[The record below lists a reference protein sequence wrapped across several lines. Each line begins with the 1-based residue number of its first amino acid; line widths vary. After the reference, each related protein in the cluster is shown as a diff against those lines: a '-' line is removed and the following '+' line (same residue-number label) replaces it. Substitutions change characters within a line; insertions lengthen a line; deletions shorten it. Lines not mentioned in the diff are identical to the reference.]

1 MDTIAK
7 PNNSLS
13 LAGRG
18 RARPSLGRAFV
29 LTTGLLLI
37 AGAVAAC
44 SSDSTSNEGTSAI
57 SAGVQTALVEVHS
70 APGCG
75 CCAGWAEYME
85 SHGYTVE
92 TTEDADLAGFKT
104 ARGVPAQA
112 QSCHT
117 AVIDGYTVEG
127 HVPAEAIQDL
137 LTERPDIDG
146 IALPGM
152 PSGSPGMP
160 GEQLEPFE
168 VLVIDDGATSVYG
181 EY

>member
-1 MDTIAK
+1 
-7 PNNSLS
+7 L
-13 LAGRG
+13 
-18 RARPSLGRAFV
+18 V
-29 LTTGLLLI
+29 LTSGLLLI

-44 SSDSTSNEGTSAI
+44 SSDSDSNDDTSGAA
-57 SAGVQTALVEVHS
+57 AGVQTALVEVHS

-92 TTEDADLAGFKT
+92 TTEDVDLADFKA

-127 HVPAEAIQDL
+127 HVPVEAIEDL

-160 GEQLEPFE
+160 GEKLAPFE
-168 VLVIDDGATSVYG
+168 VLVIDDGTAALFG

>member
-1 MDTIAK
+1 MPTMTQSKDSPSTSAD
-7 PNNSLS
+7 
-13 LAGRG
+13 G
-18 RARPSLGRAFV
+18 RARPSLSRALV
-29 LTTGLLLI
+29 LTTGLLFV
-37 AGAVAAC
+37 AGAAAAC
-44 SSDSTSNEGTSAI
+44 SSDSSSGDDPTFAA
-57 SAGVQTALVEVHS
+57 AGVQTALVEVHS

-92 TTEDADLAGFKT
+92 TTEDVDLAEFKA
-104 ARGVPAQA
+104 ARGVPAEA

-127 HVPAEAIQDL
+127 HVPVQAIEDL
-137 LTERPDIDG
+137 LAERPDIDG

-160 GEQLEPFE
+160 GEKLAPFE
-168 VLVIDDGATSVYG
+168 ILVIDDGATAVFG

>member
-1 MDTIAK
+1 MPTMIQSNDSPSTSADD
-7 PNNSLS
+7 
-13 LAGRG
+13 
-18 RARPSLGRAFV
+18 RARPSLRRALM

-37 AGAVAAC
+37 AGAAAAC
-44 SSDSTSNEGTSAI
+44 SPDTSSTEDPPAA
-57 SAGVQTALVEVHS
+57 SAGIQTALVEMHS

-92 TTEDADLAGFKT
+92 TTQEADLAEFKA
-104 ARGVPAQA
+104 ARGVPAEA

-127 HVPAEAIQDL
+127 HVPVEAIEDL

-160 GEQLEPFE
+160 GEKLAPFE
-168 VLVIDDGATSVYG
+168 VLAIDDGTTAAFG

>member
-1 MDTIAK
+1 MPTMTTSTDIRSAA
-7 PNNSLS
+7 SG
-13 LAGRG
+13 GRH
-18 RARPSLGRAFV
+18 RPALGRLLVFAS
-29 LTTGLLLI
+29 GLLLV
-37 AGAVAAC
+37 AGVAAAC
-44 SSDSTSNEGTSAI
+44 SSDTSSDEDTSAVA
-57 SAGVQTALVEVHS
+57 AGVQTALVEVHS

-92 TTEDADLAGFKT
+92 TTEDADLAEFKA

-127 HVPAEAIQDL
+127 HVPVEAIEDL

-160 GEQLEPFE
+160 GEKLAPFE
-168 VLVIDDGATSVYG
+168 VLVIDDGTTAVFG

>member
-1 MDTIAK
+1 MTM
-7 PNNSLS
+7 PNDSTSMGND
-13 LAGRG
+13 GR
-18 RARPSLGRAFV
+18 RRPSLGRAFV
-29 LTTGLLLI
+29 LTTGLLLV
-37 AGAVAAC
+37 AGAAAAC
-44 SSDSTSNEGTSAI
+44 SSDSSTDDDASAA
-57 SAGVQTALVEVHS
+57 SVGVRTALVEVHS

-92 TTEDADLAGFKT
+92 TTEDADLADFKT

-137 LTERPDIDG
+137 LTKRPDIDG

-160 GEQLEPFE
+160 GEKLEPFE
-168 VLVIDDGATSVYG
+168 VLVIDDGATSVFG

>member
-1 MDTIAK
+1 MPTMITSNDR
-7 PNNSLS
+7 LS
-13 LAGRG
+13 TATHG
-18 RARPSLGRAFV
+18 RARPSPGRALV
-29 LTTGLLLI
+29 LTSGLLLL
-37 AGAVAAC
+37 AGAAAAC
-44 SSDSTSNEGTSAI
+44 SSDSSSDEDASAV

-70 APGCG
+70 TPGCG

-92 TTEDADLAGFKT
+92 TTEEADLADFKS
-104 ARGVPAQA
+104 ARGVPAEA

-160 GEQLEPFE
+160 GEKLALFE
-168 VLVIDDGATSVYG
+168 VLVIDDGTIAVYG

>member
-1 MDTIAK
+1 MTM
-7 PNNSLS
+7 PNDSTSMAND
-13 LAGRG
+13 GR
-18 RARPSLGRAFV
+18 RRPSLGRAFV
-29 LTTGLLLI
+29 LTTGLLLV
-37 AGAVAAC
+37 AGAAAAC
-44 SSDSTSNEGTSAI
+44 SSDSSSDDDASAASI
-57 SAGVQTALVEVHS
+57 GVQTALVEVHS

-85 SHGYTVE
+85 SHGYTVD
-92 TTEDADLAGFKT
+92 TTEDADLADFKT

>member
-1 MDTIAK
+1 MH
-7 PNNSLS
+7 LS
-13 LAGRG
+13 NDRSSIRALG
-18 RARPSLGRAFV
+18 RARPSLQRAMA
-29 LTTGLLLI
+29 LTGGLLLA

-44 SSDSTSNEGTSAI
+44 SSDSGSAEDPTAL

-75 CCAGWAEYME
+75 CCAGWVEYME
-85 SHGYTVE
+85 SHGFAVE
-92 TTEDADLAGFKT
+92 ATEDADLADFKVQ
-104 ARGVPAQA
+104 RGIPVEA

-127 HVPAEAIQDL
+127 HVPVEAIEDL
-137 LTERPDIDG
+137 LAERPDIDG

-160 GEQLEPFE
+160 GEKLAPFE
-168 VLVIDDGATSVYG
+168 VLVIDDGTTALFG

>member
-1 MDTIAK
+1 MTKSIDSPSKATH
-7 PNNSLS
+7 
-13 LAGRG
+13 G
-18 RARPSLGRAFV
+18 RARGSIRRALA
-29 LTTGLLLI
+29 LTGGFLLI
-37 AGAVAAC
+37 AGAAVAC
-44 SSDSTSNEGTSAI
+44 SSDSSSDDESSAVA
-57 SAGVQTALVEVHS
+57 AGVQTALVEVHS

-92 TTEDADLAGFKT
+92 TTEDVDLAEFKA
-104 ARGVPAQA
+104 ARGVATEA

-127 HVPAEAIQDL
+127 HVPVQAIEDL
-137 LTERPDIDG
+137 LTERPDVDG

-160 GEQLEPFE
+160 GEKLAPFE
-168 VLVIDDGATSVYG
+168 ILVFDDGATAVFG

>member
-1 MDTIAK
+1 
-7 PNNSLS
+7 L
-13 LAGRG
+13 
-18 RARPSLGRAFV
+18 V
-29 LTTGLLLI
+29 LTTGLLLV
-37 AGAVAAC
+37 AGAAAAC
-44 SSDSTSNEGTSAI
+44 SSDSSSNEDASAV
-57 SAGVQTALVEVHS
+57 SAGVRTALVEVHS

-92 TTEDADLAGFKT
+92 TTEDADIADFKAT
-104 ARGVPAQA
+104 RGVPTQA

-127 HVPAEAIQDL
+127 HVPVEAIEDL

-160 GEQLEPFE
+160 GEKLAPFE
-168 VLVIDDGATSVYG
+168 VLVIDDGTTAVFG

>member
-1 MDTIAK
+1 
-7 PNNSLS
+7 L
-13 LAGRG
+13 
-18 RARPSLGRAFV
+18 V
-29 LTTGLLLI
+29 LTSGFLLI
-37 AGAVAAC
+37 AGTVAAC
-44 SSDSTSNEGTSAI
+44 SSDSSSNEDPSGTA
-57 SAGVQTALVEVHS
+57 AGVQAALVEVHS

-75 CCAGWAEYME
+75 CCAGWADYVE
-85 SHGYTVE
+85 SRGYAVE
-92 TTEDADLAGFKT
+92 TTEDADLADFKA

-127 HVPAEAIQDL
+127 HVPLEAIEDL

-160 GEQLEPFE
+160 GEKLAPFE
-168 VLVIDDGATSVYG
+168 VLVIDHGTTALFG